1 MQSEGEDTI
10 AHYVVDLAPGFWV
23 PHWVV
28 RAALRRDLPKML
40 RALRTRAEYVQRQK
54 PG

>member
-1 MQSEGEDTI
+1 ME
-10 AHYVVDLAPGFWV
+10 
-23 PHWVV
+23 

-40 RALRTRAEYVQRQK
+40 RALRVRAEFVQKQK